1 MRRER
6 SKLMKGVKMAKEDAK
21 STKYKPEKVSLKE
34 SAKSRVVANSTTN
47 KKPKR
52 CSKCKQAHH
61 TAGKCLMPALNKRG
75 RMKQDDLVDWHTE
88 YHPDVIEKANKMMRY
103 SEREPEYLDWD

>member
-1 MRRER
+1 
-6 SKLMKGVKMAKEDAK
+6 MKVVKMAKEDAK

-34 SAKSRVVANSTTN
+34 SAKSRAVINSTNN

-61 TAGKCLMPALNKRG
+61 TAGKCIMPALNKRD
-75 RMKQDDLVDWHTE
+75 RRKPDDWSEWYTD
-88 YHPDVIEKANKMMRY
+88 YHIDVVEKANKVMRY
-103 SEREPEYLDWD
+103 SEGEHEYLDWD

>member
-1 MRRER
+1 
-6 SKLMKGVKMAKEDAK
+6 MKGVKLAKEDAK

-34 SAKSRVVANSTTN
+34 SAKSRVVANYTTN

-61 TAGKCLMPALNKRG
+61 TAGKCLMPALK
-75 RMKQDDLVDWHTE
+75 
-88 YHPDVIEKANKMMRY
+88 
-103 SEREPEYLDWD
+103 SEVV

>member
-1 MRRER
+1 
-6 SKLMKGVKMAKEDAK
+6 MKGVKMAKEDAK

-34 SAKSRVVANSTTN
+34 SAKSRVATNSTTT

-61 TAGKCLMPALNKRG
+61 TAGKCLMPALNKQG
-75 RMKQDDLVDWHTE
+75 RMKQDDLVD
-88 YHPDVIEKANKMMRY
+88 
-103 SEREPEYLDWD
+103 